1 MFDWNA
7 TSRALTAQLANPADV
22 FTLLFLVG
30 GDVVQTALAQN
41 AGFRMVELP
50 FWPTNTKTTHKSKW
64 TSVGNNIRPPKWKYS
79 VRFSPVGW
87 GFTPV
92 VFSFGWVSYAF
103 TTLKTAAGGE
113 TLMPVSTAQNVVV
126 MEGKS
131 GHTRSNT
138 SWVIGRLWRDYPVW
152 RDRRVD
158 ELLADIQRDK
168 GRRQWEQAGLIVG
181 VYKAKKLK
189 EARPVSVKG
198 TGWVLGLF
206 VTLLQFI
213 LAVIPVTTQGEW
225 GTLLVTTTGTL
236 LAWWTASLPQWQEE
250 KFRARKART
259 NRDGSLPSVVI
270 TPGNGSQHAILVI
283 LEEGSLN
290 LEDLA
295 TGQNGYRPKVIQG
308 VPLVLL
314 TAAWVVLLLVA
325 IGIPSNRWYLIG
337 IGAIGML
344 QNTWAASSPRR
355 PAEVGLPLE
364 FVEVVGSADVACALA
379 QLERTDE
386 GRGVGKKLVQIFFPG
401 GLETGHEDLFGAPGV
416 GKDLSKRQWCRC
428 QADDQ
433 RAGRVQKDLGFGTPC
448 SDTALIERR
457 VKA

>member
-152 RDRRVD
+152 RD
-158 ELLADIQRDK
+158 K
-168 GRRQWEQAGLIVG
+168 
-181 VYKAKKLK
+181 
-189 EARPVSVKG
+189 
-198 TGWVLGLF
+198 
-206 VTLLQFI
+206 
-213 LAVIPVTTQGEW
+213 
-225 GTLLVTTTGTL
+225 
-236 LAWWTASLPQWQEE
+236 
-250 KFRARKART
+250 
-259 NRDGSLPSVVI
+259 
-270 TPGNGSQHAILVI
+270 
-283 LEEGSLN
+283 
-290 LEDLA
+290 
-295 TGQNGYRPKVIQG
+295 
-308 VPLVLL
+308 
-314 TAAWVVLLLVA
+314 
-325 IGIPSNRWYLIG
+325 RWYLIG

-355 PAEVGLPLE
+355 PEEVGLPLE

-379 QLERTDE
+379 QLEKTDE

-401 GLETGHEDLFGAPGV
+401 DW
-416 GKDLSKRQWCRC
+416 R
-428 QADDQ
+428 
-433 RAGRVQKDLGFGTPC
+433 RATRTFLVHRG
-448 SDTALIERR
+448 SERI
-457 VKA
+457 